1 MKHEIIIGGRGGQG
15 VQLLGYILGYS
26 LVKYKNMYV
35 VQTEEYGA
43 STRGGES
50 YTELIASDS
59 ESDVAAVK
67 VRAADIGIF
76 MFQGAWDALSNRVS
90 DDAIIIYD
98 GSLVNPDK
106 GKRFDIRA
114 GDLSRDVFKTPI
126 VANMIMLGSLCAI
139 TGIVSPDELKSAVK
153 DVVNPRFVE
162 LNTKALDF
170 GYQEGLKLYANS
182 PKAERSESSKL

>member
-15 VQLLGYILGYS
+15 VQLMGYLLGYS
-26 LVKYKNMYV
+26 LVKYRNLYV

-50 YTELIASDS
+50 YTELIVSDK

-67 VRAADIGIF
+67 VRGADIGIF
-76 MFQGAWDALSNRVS
+76 MFQGAWDALSNKVKE
-90 DDAIIIYD
+90 DGIIIYD

-114 GDLSRDVFKTPI
+114 GDLARDVFKTAI
-126 VANMIMLGSLCAI
+126 VANMIMLGSLSAI
-139 TGIVSPDELKSAVK
+139 TGIVSLEELKNSIK
-153 DVVNPRFVE
+153 EVVNPRFVE
-162 LNTKALDF
+162 LNTKAVEF
-170 GYQEGLKLYANS
+170 GYSEALKLS
-182 PKAERSESSKL
+182 STSVKQERSGSSSL

>member
-26 LVKYKNMYV
+26 LVKYRNMYV

-50 YTELIASDS
+50 YTELIASDR

-67 VRAADIGIF
+67 VRAADLGIF
-76 MFQGAWDALSNRVS
+76 MFQGAWDALSNRVR

-98 GSLVNPDK
+98 GSLVNPEK

-114 GDLSRDVFKTPI
+114 GDLSRDVFKTPM

-139 TGIVSPDELKSAVK
+139 TGIVSLDELKNAVK

-170 GYQEGLKLYANS
+170 GYQEGLKLYTNS
-182 PKAERSESSKL
+182 LKAQRSESSKL

>member
-1 MKHEIIIGGRGGQG
+1 M
-15 VQLLGYILGYS
+15 QLLGYILGYS
-26 LVKYKNMYV
+26 LVKYRNMYV

-50 YTELIASDS
+50 YTELIASDI

-67 VRAADIGIF
+67 VRAADLGIF
-76 MFQGAWDALSNRVS
+76 MFQGAWDALSNRVR

-98 GSLVNPDK
+98 GSLVNPEK

-114 GDLSRDVFKTPI
+114 GDLSRDVFKTPM

-139 TGIVSPDELKSAVK
+139 TGIVSLDELKNAVK

-182 PKAERSESSKL
+182 LKAQRSESSKL

>member
-15 VQLLGYILGYS
+15 VQLMGYLLGYS
-26 LVKYKNMYV
+26 LVKYRNLYV

-50 YTELIASDS
+50 YTELIVSDR

-67 VRAADIGIF
+67 VREADIAVF
-76 MFQGAWDALSNRVS
+76 MFQGAWDALSSKVK
-90 DDAIIIYD
+90 DDGIVIYD

-114 GDLSRDVFKTPI
+114 GDLARDVFKTAI
-126 VANMIMLGSLCAI
+126 VANMIMLGSLSAI
-139 TGIVSPDELKSAVK
+139 TNLVSLEELTNSIKE
-153 DVVNPRFVE
+153 VVSPRFVD
-162 LNTKALDF
+162 LNIKAVEF
-170 GYQEGLKLYANS
+170 GHSEALRISSTSVKQ
-182 PKAERSESSKL
+182 ERSESNRL

>member
-26 LVKYKNMYV
+26 LVKYRNMYV

-50 YTELIASDS
+50 YTELIASDI

-67 VRAADIGIF
+67 VRAADLGIF
-76 MFQGAWDALSNRVS
+76 MFQGAWDALSNRVR

-98 GSLVNPDK
+98 GSLVNPEK

-114 GDLSRDVFKTPI
+114 GDLSRDVFKTPM

-139 TGIVSPDELKSAVK
+139 TGIVSLDELKNAVK

-182 PKAERSESSKL
+182 LKAQRSESSKL

>member
-15 VQLLGYILGYS
+15 VQLMGYLLGYAF
-26 LVKYKNMYV
+26 VKYRNLYV

-50 YTELIASDS
+50 YTELIVSDK

-67 VRAADIGIF
+67 VRSADVGIF
-76 MFQGAWDALSNRVS
+76 MFQGAWDALSNKVKE
-90 DDAIIIYD
+90 DGIIIYD

-114 GDLSRDVFKTPI
+114 GDLARDVFKTAI
-126 VANMIMLGSLCAI
+126 VANMIMLGSMSAI
-139 TGIVSPDELKSAVK
+139 TGIVSIEELKNSIK
-153 DVVNPRFVE
+153 EVVNPRFIE
-162 LNTKALDF
+162 LNTKAVEF
-170 GYQEGLKLYANS
+170 GYSEALKLS
-182 PKAERSESSKL
+182 STSVKQERSGSSSL

>member
-1 MKHEIIIGGRGGQG
+1 LKHEIIIGGRGGQG